1 MVTMNDSANSAT
13 GFAWRRLGSR
23 TLSKRTTT
31 DPPPPPSRPSS
42 RSSTRCTKLLRAASP
57 SWRRRAPEPA
67 PAPPP
72 RQIVFDDDRSAAAVA
87 ELQKELDEAH
97 RFAGLFAKLAERRGE
112 VDEDRE
118 IPAPS
123 TNASHRL
130 AIVVPFRE
138 DGGGDPLAQGIGRDR
153 NLRNFTAYMCDFV
166 KVPFDIVVPEN
177 PENNYAWKEKPTLLL
192 SATSQWDY
200 KGHNSQLVGGALQ
213 ISHAQYAEVGG
224 YSNKFEGWGA
234 EDENMGYRL
243 TVGGAKSWNG
253 LFGKLGKK
261 IGRYTA
267 LDHQRVMGLD
277 ETEQFGRN
285 MGNMHDLSS
294 GLDDVDFTSEAAAQ
308 LEFVDDEIRGPRVK
322 QDRDEIRADEIRAFL
337 AYARSKRRC
346 AWDRSKN
353 RCVSNTS
360 IRRALV
366 PFDIVVVEQSP
377 HGTWNKGKLFNVGF
391 HLTNGSHDYM
401 VLHDV
406 DQIPE
411 NPENNYAWKEKP
423 TLLLSTTSQWDYK
436 EHNMMLGVGGV
447 KSWSGGTG
455 KLGKKIGRYT
465 ALDHQRVMGLDET
478 EQFGRNMGNMHDLS
492 SGLDDVDFTYA
503 VEKWTN
509 TSCGDAAC
517 ERITDEERSR
527 AALRLDPA
535 RHQH

>member
-1 MVTMNDSANSAT
+1 MPRARRRTCQVKQSLIFALILVALWIFVWIAAFHFDGDDGDHERFRQLRDRVRLAETRLADTLEAHDDGSAAAVASFQKELDEVHKA
-13 GFAWRRLGSR
+13 FAGRFA
-23 TLSKRTTT
+23 
-31 DPPPPPSRPSS
+31 
-42 RSSTRCTKLLRAASP
+42 KLAE
-57 SWRRRAPEPA
+57 RRAPEPA

-72 RQIVFDDDRSAAAVA
+72 RQILFDDDGSAAAVA

-97 RFAGLFAKLAERRGE
+97 RFAGLFAKLAERRGAGAPRARRRPRAPGE
-112 VDEDRE
+112 VDE

-166 KVPFDIVVPEN
+166 KVPFDIVV
-177 PENNYAWKEKPTLLL
+177 
-192 SATSQWDY
+192 
-200 KGHNSQLVGGALQ
+200 
-213 ISHAQYAEVGG
+213 
-224 YSNKFEGWGA
+224 
-234 EDENMGYRL
+234 
-243 TVGGAKSWNG
+243 
-253 LFGKLGKK
+253 
-261 IGRYTA
+261 
-267 LDHQRVMGLD
+267 
-277 ETEQFGRN
+277 
-285 MGNMHDLSS
+285 
-294 GLDDVDFTSEAAAQ
+294 
-308 LEFVDDEIRGPRVK
+308 
-322 QDRDEIRADEIRAFL
+322 
-337 AYARSKRRC
+337 
-346 AWDRSKN
+346 
-353 RCVSNTS
+353 
-360 IRRALV
+360 
-366 PFDIVVVEQSP
+366 VEQSP

-391 HLTNGSHDYM
+391 HLTHGSHDYM

-436 EHNMMLGVGGV
+436 EHHNMLVGGALQISHAEYAEV
-447 KSWSGGTG
+447 GGYSNKFQGWGAEDENMGYRLTVGGAKSWNGLFG
-455 KLGKKIGRYT
+455 KLDKKIGRYT

-517 ERITDEERSR
+517 ERITDEERCASAR
-527 AALRLDPA
+527 ADRASLRSTVAALKSRSEAAAQLEFVDDEIRGPRLKQERDEIRAGLAGAADKIRALLAHAQSKRRCAWDRSEKRCVSNTSIRRALVRLDPP
-535 RHQH
+535 RGHLIVH

>member
-1 MVTMNDSANSAT
+1 M
-13 GFAWRRLGSR
+13 RLAPG
-23 TLSKRTTT
+23 
-31 DPPPPPSRPSS
+31 DAM
-42 RSSTRCTKLLRAASP
+42 LRAPGRVVMPRA
-57 SWRRRAPEPA
+57 RRRTCQVKQVALIA
-67 PAPPP
+67 LALVGVWTW
-72 RQIVFDDDRSAAAVA
+72 ISAFHIIDDQERSIHQLRDRVRLAETRLADTLEAHDDGSAAAVA

-97 RFAGLFAKLAERRGE
+97 RFAGLFAKLAERSGE

-166 KVPFDIVVPEN
+166 K
-177 PENNYAWKEKPTLLL
+177 
-192 SATSQWDY
+192 
-200 KGHNSQLVGGALQ
+200 
-213 ISHAQYAEVGG
+213 
-224 YSNKFEGWGA
+224 
-234 EDENMGYRL
+234 
-243 TVGGAKSWNG
+243 
-253 LFGKLGKK
+253 
-261 IGRYTA
+261 
-267 LDHQRVMGLD
+267 
-277 ETEQFGRN
+277 
-285 MGNMHDLSS
+285 
-294 GLDDVDFTSEAAAQ
+294 
-308 LEFVDDEIRGPRVK
+308 
-322 QDRDEIRADEIRAFL
+322 
-337 AYARSKRRC
+337 
-346 AWDRSKN
+346 
-353 RCVSNTS
+353 
-360 IRRALV
+360 V

-436 EHNMMLGVGGV
+436 EHNMMLVGGALQISHAQYAEVGGYSNKFEGWGAEDENMGYRLSQGVGGV

-517 ERITDEERSR
+517 ERITDEERCASER
-527 AALRLDPA
+527 ADRASLRSTVAALKSRSEAAAQLEFVDDEIRGPRLKQERDEIRADKIRALLTHAQSKRRCAWDRSKKRCVSNTSIRRALVRLDPP
-535 RHQH
+535 RDHLIVH

>member
-1 MVTMNDSANSAT
+1 MPRARRRTCQVKQVALIALALVGVWTWISAFHIIDDQERSIHQLRDRVRLAETRLADTLEAHDDGSAAAAVASFQKELDEVHKA
-13 GFAWRRLGSR
+13 FAGRFA
-23 TLSKRTTT
+23 
-31 DPPPPPSRPSS
+31 
-42 RSSTRCTKLLRAASP
+42 KLAE
-57 SWRRRAPEPA
+57 RRAPEPA

-72 RQIVFDDDRSAAAVA
+72 RQIGFDDDRSAAAVA

-97 RFAGLFAKLAERRGE
+97 KFAALFAKLAERRGAGAPRARRRPRAPGE
-112 VDEDRE
+112 VDE

-166 KVPFDIVVPEN
+166 K
-177 PENNYAWKEKPTLLL
+177 
-192 SATSQWDY
+192 
-200 KGHNSQLVGGALQ
+200 
-213 ISHAQYAEVGG
+213 
-224 YSNKFEGWGA
+224 
-234 EDENMGYRL
+234 
-243 TVGGAKSWNG
+243 
-253 LFGKLGKK
+253 
-261 IGRYTA
+261 
-267 LDHQRVMGLD
+267 
-277 ETEQFGRN
+277 
-285 MGNMHDLSS
+285 
-294 GLDDVDFTSEAAAQ
+294 
-308 LEFVDDEIRGPRVK
+308 
-322 QDRDEIRADEIRAFL
+322 
-337 AYARSKRRC
+337 
-346 AWDRSKN
+346 
-353 RCVSNTS
+353 
-360 IRRALV
+360 V

-436 EHNMMLGVGGV
+436 EHNMMLVGGALQISHAQYAEVGGYSNKFEGWGAEDENMGYRLSQGVGGV

-517 ERITDEERSR
+517 ERITDEERCASER
-527 AALRLDPA
+527 ADRASLRSTVAALKSRSEAAAQLEFVDDEIRGPRLKQERDEIRADEIRALLTHAQSKRRCAWDRSKKRCVSNTSIRRALVRLDPP
-535 RHQH
+535 RDHLIVH

>member
-1 MVTMNDSANSAT
+1 M
-13 GFAWRRLGSR
+13 RLAPG
-23 TLSKRTTT
+23 
-31 DPPPPPSRPSS
+31 DAM
-42 RSSTRCTKLLRAASP
+42 LRAPGRVVMPRARRRTCQVKQVALIALALVGVWTWISAFHIIDDQERSIHQLRDRVRLAETQLADLGAQQDSP
-57 SWRRRAPEPA
+57 TDGAPRATERLDVERHARREPAARRRADDSARAAADERRADEARAPKPP

-72 RQIVFDDDRSAAAVA
+72 RQILFDDDGSAAAVA

-97 RFAGLFAKLAERRGE
+97 KFAALFAKLAERRGAGAPRARRRPRAPGE
-112 VDEDRE
+112 VDE

-166 KVPFDIVVPEN
+166 K
-177 PENNYAWKEKPTLLL
+177 
-192 SATSQWDY
+192 
-200 KGHNSQLVGGALQ
+200 
-213 ISHAQYAEVGG
+213 
-224 YSNKFEGWGA
+224 
-234 EDENMGYRL
+234 
-243 TVGGAKSWNG
+243 
-253 LFGKLGKK
+253 
-261 IGRYTA
+261 
-267 LDHQRVMGLD
+267 
-277 ETEQFGRN
+277 
-285 MGNMHDLSS
+285 
-294 GLDDVDFTSEAAAQ
+294 
-308 LEFVDDEIRGPRVK
+308 
-322 QDRDEIRADEIRAFL
+322 
-337 AYARSKRRC
+337 
-346 AWDRSKN
+346 
-353 RCVSNTS
+353 
-360 IRRALV
+360 V

-436 EHNMMLGVGGV
+436 EHNMMLVGGALQISHAQYAEVGGYSNKFEGWGAEDENMGYRLSQGVGGV

-517 ERITDEERSR
+517 ERITDEERCASER
-527 AALRLDPA
+527 ADRASLRSTVAALKSRSEAAAQLEFVDDEIRGPRLKQERDEIRADKIRALLTHAQSKRRCAWDRSKKRCVSNTSIRRALVRLDPP
-535 RHQH
+535 RDHLIVH